1 MNPHRPNRPNRLL
14 WIYLAQLFASVIT
27 AVALGAL
34 VGHTGWLVAIAL
46 SVHLGWHILRLTQL
60 NLWLH
65 DPRQPSR
72 APTSRGLWKDTFEAI
87 HRRRTESQQRK
98 QRLASLLRELRYASS
113 ALPDGIIV
121 LDGADSIVWANQG
134 ASHLLGVKNAQ
145 DRGRPL
151 AHLVRD
157 LRIVNWLQDA
167 EPKRSLT
174 LDSHRQPGQTLRL
187 RVFPYANNQRLL
199 IARDVTEMAQVDAM
213 RKDFVANVSHELRT
227 PLTVISGYI
236 ETMSDEVDADWL
248 PIIERVETQTGR
260 MRSIVEDLLTLSRLE
275 AGDTADSSELVNIR
289 SLINSILME
298 GQDLSED
305 QHEFVINVEEDLHI
319 RGNASDLH
327 GAFLNL
333 VTNAIRY
340 TQPGGRIEVSWQ
352 RNSQQQAVF
361 SVRDN
366 GPGIAMQHQA
376 RLTERFYRVSTDR
389 SRESGGTGLGLAIV
403 KHVLAS
409 HDANL
414 TIDSI
419 PGEGSCFSCVFN
431 QNRTVDQWPA
441 TREVS

>member
-1 MNPHRPNRPNRLL
+1 MTSRKPKHLL
-14 WIYLAQLFASVIT
+14 WMYLAQLSASVLVAI
-27 AVALGAL
+27 AVGVF
-34 VGHTGWLVAIAL
+34 VGYTGWLVGFAAGAHL
-46 SVHLGWHILRLTQL
+46 SWHIVRLKQL
-60 NLWLH
+60 NDWLH
-65 DPRQPSR
+65 DPRERPR
-72 APTSRGLWKDTFEAI
+72 AAAGKGLWEDTF
-87 HRRRTESQQRK
+87 RVVQKRRTESRERK
-98 QRLASLLRELRYASS
+98 KRLASLLRELRNASS
-113 ALPDGIIV
+113 ALPDGIVV
-121 LDGADSIVWANQG
+121 LDAEDVIVWANHG
-134 ASHLLGVKNAQ
+134 ADQLLGVKSAH

-151 AHLVRD
+151 ANLVRD
-157 LRIVNWLQDA
+157 LRIVSWLKEA
-167 EPKRSLT
+167 GPERSLT
-174 LDSHRQPGQTLRL
+174 LDSHRQLGQTLRL
-187 RVFPYANNQRLL
+187 RVFPYAKDQRLL

-236 ETMSDEVDADWL
+236 ETMSEEVDADWL
-248 PIIERVETQTGR
+248 PIVERVETQTAR

-275 AGDTADSSELVNIR
+275 AGDNADLSGLVNIQ
-289 SLINSILME
+289 SLINSVLME

-305 QHEFVINVEEDLHI
+305 EHEFVINIDADLHLK
-319 RGNASDLH
+319 GSASDLH

-352 RNSQQQAVF
+352 RNDEQQAVF

-409 HDANL
+409 HDGDL
-414 TIDSI
+414 KIDSI
-419 PGEGSCFSCVFN
+419 PGEGSCFSCIFDPG
-431 QNRTVDQWPA
+431 RIVDQWPA